1 MSIVWAQCC
10 KCLHF
15 MPDSFAILVSIK
27 GDADS
32 PPHAMNDDDTV
43 PGILVPDLCL
53 EETEVMHAATKKAG
67 LELTQLV
74 TPTTP
79 QERMKRIAAVSEGFV
94 YLVSV
99 TGQSLSNKKLCVC

>member
-1 MSIVWAQCC
+1 MLKANNPWSSIIG
-10 KCLHF
+10 LGL
-15 MPDSFAILVSIK
+15 FAGIALLTLLSHLTMRSRLRVVI
-27 GDADS
+27 
-32 PPHAMNDDDTV
+32 DT
-43 PGILVPDLCL
+43 GILVPDLCL
-53 EETEVMHAATKKAG
+53 EETEVMQAATKSAG

-99 TGQSLSNKKLCVC
+99 TGRPEFEA